1 VLLTFEVEREARAN
15 MREEFSPELQV
26 IADYACQTGENPL
39 WHPQE
44 KCLYWTDIPTGRLFR
59 LHPKSGIHAEVYR
72 GRPVGGFTF
81 EANGGLLLFRD
92 RGNVVLWRDGKISEI
107 IDEVPAERDSRF
119 NDVIADP
126 AGRVFCGTM
135 SSDSSKGRLY
145 QLGLNGRLTQL
156 LDSIGCSNGMGFTP
170 DLEGFYYT
178 DSFAGEIYRFDY
190 RAETGALSNRRV
202 FATIPECDGLPDG
215 LTVDLVGRVWSAL
228 WDGSSVV
235 RFNADGKVDARVRFP
250 TRKVS
255 SLTFGGE
262 DLQDLY
268 VTTAG
273 GHTRQDDGAAA
284 GALFRIPSEAHG
296 RAEFFS
302 RISSQVNGG

>member
-1 VLLTFEVEREARAN
+1 
-15 MREEFSPELQV
+15 MREKFSPEPQV
-26 IADYACQTGENPL
+26 VSDYACQIGENPL

-44 KCLYWTDIPTGRLFR
+44 KRLYWADIPAGRLFR
-59 LHPKSGIHAEVYR
+59 FEPKSGVHAEVHR
-72 GRPVGGFTF
+72 GRPVGGFTI
-81 EANGGLLLFRD
+81 EASGGLLFFRD
-92 RGNVVLWRDGKISEI
+92 RGNVVLWRDGEISEI
-107 IDEVPAERDSRF
+107 IDEVPTERGSRF

-135 SSDSSKGRLY
+135 SSDHSKGRLY
-145 QLGLNGRLTQL
+145 RLDRDGRLTQL

-170 DLEGFYYT
+170 DLKGFYHA
-178 DSFAGEIYRFDY
+178 DSFAREISSFDY
-190 RAETGALSNRRV
+190 CAETGALSNQRL
-202 FATIPECDGLPDG
+202 FATIPECGGLPDG
-215 LTVDLVGRVWSAL
+215 LTGDRDCRGWSAL

-235 RFNADGKVDARVRFP
+235 RFSSDGEVEARVRFP

-262 DLQDLY
+262 DLHDLY

-273 GHTRQDDGAAA
+273 GHTRQHDGTAA

-296 RAEFFS
+296 QAEFLS
-302 RISSQVNGG
+302 RISSQVSGW